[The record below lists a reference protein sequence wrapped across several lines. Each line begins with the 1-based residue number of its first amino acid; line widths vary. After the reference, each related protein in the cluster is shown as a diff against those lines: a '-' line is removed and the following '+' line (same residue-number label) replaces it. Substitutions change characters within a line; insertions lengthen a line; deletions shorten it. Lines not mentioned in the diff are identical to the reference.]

1 MLKINEVTSLY
12 LGVQGENQAR
22 TIQIDMAEWLAGH
35 PNAAV
40 SIWHRINGTVEFQPT
55 GALLDLETGIL
66 SWSPLNSDTAHD
78 GQGDAEVRLTESG
91 IIKKTKKIT
100 TLTSPSPTLDGSV
113 IGSGWQEYINAIEE
127 MKAAAVA
134 AKNRSEEIVE
144 DVAAAIAADILDD
157 TTGAGETHKSWSA
170 DKLVTEF
177 GTKADEDDVE
187 TGLALRTKFTDVYA
201 GCEEYTP
208 ASEAYFIYGRWY
220 HEVGTKYICTL
231 QDKYKPPEGRAGGGV
246 GFGVSDGV
254 IHLPTETNDK
264 FLVFTICDKLKETSE
279 DVQGAYAA
287 AEEAKEQAEAAAQ
300 AANGLYL
307 DTDGDLCQGDPE
319 T

>member
-12 LGVQGENQAR
+12 LGVQGENHAR

-40 SIWHRINGTVEFQPT
+40 SIWHRINGAAEFQPT

-127 MKAAAVA
+127 LKAAAVA

-177 GTKADEDDVE
+177 GTKADEDDTE
-187 TGLALRTKFTDVYA
+187 AELALRTKFTDVYA

-208 ASEAYFIYGRWY
+208 SMSPSFVYGRWY
-220 HEVGTKYICTL
+220 HEVGSKYICTMQKHVDPVTGQIVL
-231 QDKYKPPEGRAGGGV
+231 GFGIGGGNSV
-246 GFGVSDGV
+246 Y
-254 IHLPTETNDK
+254 HLPTETNSE